1 MSELGKETDAL
12 LRHGREGDSLNRED
26 QARLKRVLVAQIAA
40 ASVVATTT
48 TAAAWTAVAT
58 KVVGGIV
65 IVGVVAAGVAAVAPK
80 HAPQSTSHT
89 RPPVTTTSP
98 LPAPLP
104 APAPAPERPAP
115 PTSEPAVPSTSPPRV
130 APLSP
135 PSPPVPP
142 AEAPPTALP
151 TSLPS
156 TLEEETRLLH
166 EADDAMRSG
175 DAQRALRVLDT
186 SAARYPNSS
195 LAPERAAERV
205 FALCMAGQKD
215 EAREAAAKFLG
226 VQSVGPLANRVR
238 ASCGGNGR

>member
-48 TAAAWTAVAT
+48 TAAAWTAVAA

-98 LPAPLP
+98 LPAP
-104 APAPAPERPAP
+104 APAPERPAP
-115 PTSEPAVPSTSPPRV
+115 PTSEPAVPSTSSPRV